1 MISSQPAS
9 KKKLP
14 LMLFPP
20 SVSRPLVQ
28 RELLPAHAP
37 LPAPAPSSSSL
48 NVMKDG
54 PVEKKT
60 NRRGGKRGGRARKM
74 TFKNVIDIDGISK
87 YAKNH
92 PAPAPS
98 PAPSHAPSPAPAP
111 PSQHSSTLLP
121 SPSPLAPLQK
131 KYVSS
136 WAKLAPSHHKAIQ
149 IDESEICLPLPLM
162 PEGFNSQV
170 SALDANNYFKAQLRS
185 VILSVAL

>member
-1 MISSQPAS
+1 MISSQAAS

-20 SVSRPLVQ
+20 SVSKPLVQ
-28 RELLPAHAP
+28 RELLP
-37 LPAPAPSSSSL
+37 LPAPPPTASSSL

-54 PVEKKT
+54 PVQKKT
-60 NRRGGKRGGRARKM
+60 NRRGGKRGGCAKKM
-74 TFKNVIDIDGISK
+74 TFKTVIDIDGISK

-92 PAPAPS
+92 PAPSPS
-98 PAPSHAPSPAPAP
+98 PFSAPAPAPAPAP
-111 PSQHSSTLLP
+111 PSQHSSTLLT

-185 VILSVAL
+185 VILSAL

>member
-20 SVSRPLVQ
+20 SVSKPLVH
-28 RELLPAHAP
+28 RDSP
-37 LPAPAPSSSSL
+37 LPAPAPAPTTTTSL

-92 PAPAPS
+92 PSPAASAPAP
-98 PAPSHAPSPAPAP
+98 APAPAPPP
-111 PSQHSSTLLP
+111 PSQHSSTLSPPP
-121 SPSPLAPLQK
+121 SALAPLQK

-136 WAKLAPSHHKAIQ
+136 WAKLSPSHHKAIQ

>member
-1 MISSQPAS
+1 
-9 KKKLP
+9 
-14 LMLFPP
+14 MLFPP
-20 SVSRPLVQ
+20 SVSKPLVH
-28 RELLPAHAP
+28 REILP
-37 LPAPAPSSSSL
+37 LPAPAPAPPPTTASSF
-48 NVMKDG
+48 NVMKER

-60 NRRGGKRGGRARKM
+60 NRRGGKRGGRAKKM
-74 TFKNVIDIDGISK
+74 TFKDVIDIDGISK

-98 PAPSHAPSPAPAP
+98 PSPPPALAPSPALASAP
-111 PSQHSSTLLP
+111 RDPTTQDTSLLLSLP
-121 SPSPLAPLQK
+121 SPSAPLQK

-136 WAKLAPSHHKAIQ
+136 WAKLAPSHQKAIQ

-170 SALDANNYFKAQLRS
+170 SALDANNYFKAQLQS